1 MVRPIG
7 QKWRKIDLHLH
18 TPASHDWSGGEI
30 TPEEFVQ
37 AALDKDLDAIAITD
51 HNTANWINRVKRAA
65 ESTHLKIFPGTE
77 ITASGGEGGIHII
90 AVFDPE
96 KNEGAV
102 NDLLAKAD
110 ITSEMRGNKEAI
122 SPKSVNDII
131 ELIYNCDA
139 LPILAHANSSK
150 GVLSDMRGQQRNKI
164 MNNPRVASVEVS
176 DTERYRS
183 LLDGNDQNYKIA
195 LPVHRASD
203 NPAKGDTGHSLDG
216 IALQYSYFKIDEVN
230 LNGLRQCFYDPEI
243 RIRTD
248 EDISPF
254 SESIG
259 PYIKNIS
266 VSQGFLSGS
275 YHFHEGL
282 NCIVG
287 GKGVGKSLLVEAIRF
302 GLKQE
307 SELEQISKDH
317 KSKLEKR
324 FGIGCSVE
332 IQVVSKSGQE
342 FKITRVYDGETNPTN
357 VLRPSDNSEYDGE
370 VDELFT
376 IMAYSQTEAVE
387 IARDETAQLSLVDRL
402 LDLTSLF
409 RELRKIQEQLN
420 VLDQDLANCI
430 SEAEKCNQL
439 KTEIASVEE
448 KIAEIDRQLGSGE
461 HVTYNQML
469 TKKDYLDEHT
479 QQLNEWKKSLREEKE
494 KIDSDDLPDL
504 PEELEDDTLS
514 KNFNDLSITN
524 KEEIKTSIQESIDL
538 IETKIME
545 LQNLRKDWDD
555 ELQDAKQAYEE
566 WAEEAGG
573 DAPSLT
579 KKRKELDLELKDL
592 EESLSNSQSIANNAF
607 DYKVK
612 RDEQLDK
619 LEEVRNRIFE
629 IRSTKYEE
637 ITEAT
642 EERLRL
648 SLTKNGNRKRFEERL
663 IEICRG
669 THTRHEDLKRLAK
682 KITPREFG
690 KILLEDDAT
699 ELEQVSDIDGNLAER
714 IYEGASESLNIQ
726 EILFLQHQDLMD
738 DAPTIELKKQDG
750 SYGKL
755 SELSIGQKSS
765 ALLMIALTDNDSPIL
780 IDQPEDALDLAS
792 VFEDITT
799 PIRSR
804 KEQRQFLLTTH
815 NPTVAVAGDADRF
828 QVLKATSSTTD
839 ISVHGAIERKDVR
852 KEIILHLEGGER
864 SFELKTKKYKKH
876 LPN

>member
-1 MVRPIG
+1 MARSIG
-7 QKWRKIDLHLH
+7 QKWRKFDLHLH

-51 HNTANWINRVKRAA
+51 HNTASWINRVKRAA
-65 ESTHLKIFPGTE
+65 KNKQLKIFPGTE

-90 AVFDPE
+90 AIFDPE
-96 KNEGAV
+96 KNEAAV

-110 ITSEMRGNKEAI
+110 ITSDMRGKKEAI
-122 SPKSVNDII
+122 SPKSVADII
-131 ELIYNCDA
+131 ELIYKCGA
-139 LPILAHANSSK
+139 LPILPHANSSK
-150 GVLSDMRGQQRNKI
+150 GVLNDMRGQQRIKV
-164 MNNPRVASVEVS
+164 MNDPRIASVEVS
-176 DTERYRS
+176 DTQRYRS
-183 LLDGNDQNYKIA
+183 LLDGNDQNYKRA

-203 NPAKGDTGHSLDG
+203 NPASCNNGHSLDG
-216 IALQYSYFKIDEVN
+216 IAVQYSFFKMDKVN

-248 EDISPF
+248 EDISPL
-254 SESIG
+254 SETIG
-259 PYIKNIS
+259 PYIKNVS
-266 VSQGFLSGS
+266 VSQGFLNGS
-275 YHFHEGL
+275 YQFHEGL

-302 GLKQE
+302 GLEQE

-324 FGIGCSVE
+324 FGLGCSVE

-342 FKITRVYDGETNPTN
+342 FKITRVYDGETNPTK
-357 VLRPSDNSEYDGE
+357 VIKPSDNTEYDGE
-370 VDELFT
+370 VDELFP

-409 RELRKIQEQLN
+409 RELRKIKERLDA
-420 VLDQDLANCI
+420 LDQDLANCV
-430 SEAEKCNQL
+430 SEAEKCDQL
-439 KTEIASVEE
+439 QTEIASVEE

-461 HVTYNQML
+461 HVSYNKML
-469 TKKDYLDEHT
+469 IKKEYLDKHT
-479 QQLNEWKKSLREEKE
+479 QQLTEWKKYLTEERER
-494 KIDSDDLPDL
+494 IDSDEL
-504 PEELEDDTLS
+504 PEIPDELQDDALS
-514 KNFNDLSITN
+514 NDFNDLSLSS
-524 KEEIKTSIQESIDL
+524 KEEIKTSLQESIDI
-538 IETKIME
+538 IETKLIE
-545 LQNLRKDWDD
+545 LRELRKDWDD
-555 ELQDAKQAYEE
+555 ELESAKEAYEE
-566 WAEEAGG
+566 WAEEVGG

-579 KKRKELDLELKDL
+579 QKRKELNLELKDL
-592 EESLSNSQSIANNAF
+592 KESLASSQSTANNAS

-612 RDEQLDK
+612 REEQLDK

-629 IRSTKYEE
+629 LRSNKYDE

-642 EERLRL
+642 DERLRL
-648 SLTKNGNRKRFEERL
+648 SLTKNGNRERFEERL
-663 IEICRG
+663 IEVCRG
-669 THTRHEDLKRLAK
+669 THTRHEDLRELAY

-690 KILLEDDAT
+690 RILLEGDPT
-699 ELEQVSDIDGNLAER
+699 ELGQVAGIDGNLAER
-714 IYEGASESLNIQ
+714 IYEGVYDSLNIQ
-726 EILFLQHQDLMD
+726 EILSIQHQDLMD
-738 DAPTIELKKQDG
+738 DAPTIELKKQDD

-765 ALLMIALTDNDSPIL
+765 ALLMIALTDSDSPIL

-839 ISVHGAIERKDVR
+839 ISVHGAIEREDVR
-852 KEIILHLEGGER
+852 EEIILHLEGGER

-876 LPN
+876 LHN

>member
-1 MVRPIG
+1 MAPPLG

-37 AALDKDLDAIAITD
+37 AALDKELDAIAITD
-51 HNTANWINRVKRAA
+51 HNTANWIDRLKREAD
-65 ESTHLKIFPGTE
+65 STHLKVFPGTE

-96 KNEGAV
+96 RNEAAV

-131 ELIYNCDA
+131 ELIHSCGA

-164 MNNPRVASVEVS
+164 MNNPNVASVEVS
-176 DTERYRS
+176 DTVRYRS
-183 LLDGNDQNYKIA
+183 LLDGNDQNYKRA

-203 NPAKGDTGHSLDG
+203 NPATGGNGHSLDG
-216 IALQYSYFKIDEVN
+216 IALQYSYFKMDEVN
-230 LNGLRQCFYDPEI
+230 LNGLRQCFYDQEI

-259 PYIKNIS
+259 PYIKSIS
-266 VSQGFLSGS
+266 VSQGFLNGS

-302 GLKQE
+302 GLNQE
-307 SELEQISKDH
+307 SKLEQISKDH

-324 FGIGCSVE
+324 FGLGSSVE
-332 IQVVSKSGQE
+332 IQIVSKSGQE
-342 FKITRVYDGETNPTN
+342 FKISRVYDGETNPTN
-357 VLRPSDNSEYDGE
+357 VVRLSDNTEYDGE
-370 VDELFT
+370 VDELFP

-387 IARDETAQLSLVDRL
+387 IARNETAQLSLVDRL

-409 RELRKIQEQLN
+409 RELRKIQEELN
-420 VLDQDLANCI
+420 ALDQDLANCI

-469 TKKDYLDEHT
+469 TKKDFLDEHA
-479 QQLNEWKKSLREEKE
+479 QQLNEWKKSLEEEKE
-494 KIDSDDLPDL
+494 KIDSDSLPDL

-514 KNFNDLSITN
+514 NNFNDLSLTN
-524 KEEIKTSIQESIDL
+524 KEEIKTSLQQSIDL
-538 IETKIME
+538 IETKILE
-545 LQNLRKDWDD
+545 FQDLRGDWDSNL
-555 ELQDAKQAYEE
+555 ESAKEAYEE
-566 WAEEAGG
+566 WAEQAGG
-573 DAPSLT
+573 DAPSLA
-579 KKRKELDLELKDL
+579 KKREELDLELKDL
-592 EESLSNSQSIANNAF
+592 KESLSNSQSIANDAPN
-607 DYKVK
+607 YIVK
-612 RDEQLDK
+612 RDEQLDE
-619 LEEVRNRIFE
+619 LEVVRNRIFE
-629 IRSTKYEE
+629 LRLAKYEE

-642 EERLRL
+642 DERLRL
-648 SLTKNGNRKRFEERL
+648 SLTKNGNRERFEDRL

-669 THTRHEDLKRLAK
+669 THTRHEDLKSLAY
-682 KITPREFG
+682 KIKPREFG
-690 KILLEDDAT
+690 KILLESDAT
-699 ELEQVSDIDGNLAER
+699 ELEQLVDIDGNLAER
-714 IYEGASESLNIQ
+714 IYEGACESLNIQ
-726 EILFLQHQDLMD
+726 DILSLQHQDLMD

-828 QVLKATSSTTD
+828 QILKATSSTTD
-839 ISVHGAIERKDVR
+839 VTVHGAIEREDVR
-852 KEIILHLEGGER
+852 EEIILHLEGGNR
-864 SFELKTKKYKKH
+864 SFDLKTKKYKKH
-876 LPN
+876 LNN